1 MLKKKK
7 KYTGQASQHFE
18 MFKMSFLSCSHPFI
32 YGNIKQHLKLRPL
45 FVFLACILK
54 PQVILFHFIMCSLSN
69 KFPIMAALVI
79 DSSSFRRVFMEVY
92 IGALPGMR
100 RELEWSSD
108 TASYAVIHPC
118 SPAALEL
125 NSFKKKMK
133 PYSTSTDCT
142 EYFLCAKP

>member
-1 MLKKKK
+1 
-7 KYTGQASQHFE
+7 

-32 YGNIKQHLKLRPL
+32 YGNIKQHLKLSPV

-54 PQVILFHFIMCSLSN
+54 PWVILFHFIMCSLSN
-69 KFPIMAALVI
+69 KFPIMAALII

-108 TASYAVIHPC
+108 TASYAAIHPC

-125 NSFKKKMK
+125 NCFQEKWCLIRLRQTVL
-133 PYSTSTDCT
+133 STFYVLDHRLPTLVTTDVN
-142 EYFLCAKP
+142 E